1 MLTLQDI
8 FNHLTSSEMN
18 QMQFTGDIDAPKG
31 ISPDSYP
38 ILIDYLNLGLTALH
52 TRLNLKE
59 REVAVGQLDE
69 LSFYILDSKY
79 AASNPAFPELPK
91 YIEDTPENPFQDDLI
106 RIERVF
112 DEVGTELPINDDTN
126 EASVFLPR
134 YNMVQVPYPAT
145 GNTMFILYRANHVK
159 VPRNITD
166 PSTVEIDIPDYCLE
180 ALTAFMVSKAYARS
194 SSVEQQNSAVMFMN
208 KFNISCDELDI
219 RNVLHNNP
227 NDTNTKLEMN
237 GWV

>member
-31 ISPDSYP
+31 ITAESYP
-38 ILIDYLNLGLTALH
+38 ILIDYLNLALTAIH

-59 REVAVGQLDE
+59 REVAIGQLDE

-79 AASNPAFPELPK
+79 AESNPSYPELPK
-91 YIEDTPENPFQDDLI
+91 YIQDTEENPFQDDVI

-112 DEVGTELPINDDTN
+112 DEIGNELPINDDN
-126 EASVFLPR
+126 DEASVYLPR
-134 YNMVQVPYPAT
+134 YNMIQVPYPAT
-145 GNTMFILYRANHVK
+145 ENTMFVLYRANHVK
-159 VPRNITD
+159 IDRDVTD
-166 PSTVEIDIPDYCLE
+166 PETVEVDIPDYCLE
-180 ALTAFMVSKAYARS
+180 AVTAFMVSKAYARS
-194 SSVEQQNSAVMFMN
+194 SSVEQQNAAIMYMN
-208 KFNISCDELDI
+208 KYNMSCDELET

-227 NDTNTKLEMN
+227 NDTITKLEMN